1 MLDPYKNI
9 IDEKIENNN
18 IPSTGI
24 YLLLKTKK
32 QLSLSL
38 ANDVGEA
45 IIDYIICFMS

>member
-9 IDEKIENNN
+9 IDEKIENNS

-32 QLSLSL
+32 QLSLPL

-45 IIDYIICFMS
+45 IIDYIICFRS